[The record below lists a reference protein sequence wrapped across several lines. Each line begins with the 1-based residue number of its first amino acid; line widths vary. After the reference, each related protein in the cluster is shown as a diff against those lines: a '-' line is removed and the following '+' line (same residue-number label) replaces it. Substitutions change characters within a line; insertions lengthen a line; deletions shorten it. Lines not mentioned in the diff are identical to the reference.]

1 MSMIEVRN
9 HKGDVVA
16 TFPSNY
22 TFHFT
27 VSTPAI
33 RRGLFPKPP
42 VQEPNRSSVIEW
54 LDLVGAVPSSDAGDR
69 KCRTTLYRHYAK
81 FAGGKALSAQHFYAT
96 LVEEGFAKHRTAEG
110 RYFGMQLTN
119 VTSKLG

>member
-33 RRGLFPKPP
+33 RRGLLPKPP
-42 VQEPNRSSVIEW
+42 VPKFSVRGW
-54 LDLVGAVPSSDAGDR
+54 LEYVGATPSGEVEDR
-69 KCRTTLYRHYAK
+69 KKRDHLYTSYK
-81 FAGGKALSAQHFYAT
+81 QFAGLRAVSAQKFYAALREEGYPDGKA
-96 LVEEGFAKHRTAEG
+96 VD